1 MSKVIQVVVYKSI
14 EDPQKLAAYSE
25 LARPAMEKAGA
36 KFLARGMPIA
46 VKEEGEAVR
55 TVVVEW
61 ENMDAAE
68 NGYNSPDYQEALAI
82 LDGGAKRGFM
92 YLNAET

>member
-1 MSKVIQVVVYKSI
+1 MAKVIQVVIYESI
-14 EDPQKLAAYSE
+14 EDPKKLAAYSE

-36 KFLARGMPIA
+36 NFLARGMPIA

-55 TVVVEW
+55 TVVIEW
-61 ENMDAAE
+61 KDMDAAE
-68 NGYNSPDYQEALAI
+68 KGYNSPDYKEALVK
-82 LDGGAKRGFM
+82 LDGGAKRRFM